1 MENIKINTKNIKEK
15 FKEGL
20 ESTIYHYED
29 PELYKDPVLYKRYKS
44 IEYIRDYYADVSKNM
59 KENKKNKLN
68 LIPYLKCFK
77 DEVKILD
84 IGYEKRHFYGYTM
97 IESDLQPIKSSC
109 WINNK
114 FSKKYLKPNGEELTL
129 EEKIEYLKLIRE
141 KIEKFNKKDIYI
153 GNFNYDNFLVSD
165 DLKEIKLCDL
175 DNFKIEDYDFDCK
188 TDSVKKYEEIFGI
201 DNLEGIDSYC
211 FNIFTLAILYDK
223 SNFTIFRNLNDI
235 ELPEVLESYENDAIL
250 GSIKKLDK
258 SYTPG
263 FLIDKFK

>member
-1 MENIKINTKNIKEK
+1 MENIKINTNNIKEK

-20 ESTIYHYED
+20 ESTIYYYDDE
-29 PELYKDPVLYKRYKS
+29 ELYKNPVLYKRYKA
-44 IEYIRDYYADVSKNM
+44 IEYIKDYYADVSKHM
-59 KENKKNKLN
+59 SENKKNKLN

-84 IGYEKRHFYGYTM
+84 IGYEKRRFAGYTM
-97 IESDLQPIKSSC
+97 LKSDLNPIISSS

-114 FSKKYLKPNGEELTL
+114 YNKKYLKPNGQELTL
-129 EEKIEYLKLIRE
+129 EDKIEYLKLIRN
-141 KIEKFNKKDIYI
+141 KIEKFNKTGIFI
-153 GNFNYDNFLVSD
+153 GNFNYDNFLVSN
-165 DLKEIKLCDL
+165 DLKNIKFCDL
-175 DNFKIEDYDFDCK
+175 DNYKIDDYDFDCK
-188 TDSVKKYEEIFGI
+188 TDSVKKYEEIFGF
-201 DNLEGIDSYC
+201 DNLDGIDSYC

-223 SNFTIFRNLNDI
+223 SNFTIFRNLDSI

-250 GSIKKLDK
+250 EGVKKLDK